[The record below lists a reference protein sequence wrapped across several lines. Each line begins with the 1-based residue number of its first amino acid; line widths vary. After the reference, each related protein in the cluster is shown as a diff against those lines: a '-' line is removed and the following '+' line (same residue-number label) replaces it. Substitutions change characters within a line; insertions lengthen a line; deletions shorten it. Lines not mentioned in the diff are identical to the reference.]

1 MENCLYM
8 MKNYIL
14 LYVFAL
20 LSLVANAQEQ
30 RDWQRLYDELMVSEE
45 QEGMMNEENYDL
57 LSNLASHPIDLN
69 KATREELEQ
78 LPFLTAAQVE
88 DILAYIYQYHG
99 MRSKGELLMIG
110 SLDAARSELLS
121 YFITINI
128 DEQQHFPA
136 LSTILKRGKHDITF
150 TMKIPFYERKGD
162 KNGYLGYPFT
172 HSLRYKFA
180 YSDYFQAGFVGAQD
194 AGEPFF
200 AHKNM
205 LGYDHYSFYIA
216 VRKLGRIKSAVVG
229 RYKIRFGQGLV
240 INNDF
245 NFGKTM
251 SLLSQGR
258 SYTTVRPNTSRSQAN
273 YMQGGAATIALTHHT
288 DLTAFASYRK
298 SDATL
303 NNDGTIRTLLK
314 SGYHRTLTEMEKKN
328 NISQTTFGGNLQW
341 SNYGFRAGLTAL
353 YTQFDRPL
361 SPKTSQ
367 TYRVDYPAGYD
378 FWNISLSYGYM
389 NPHWSVNGETAM
401 GGNGFIATLNN
412 ISFQPSRRLS
422 LIGIQRYYGSK
433 YWALHANSLSESG
446 QMRNE
451 MGMLIGANWTVN
463 RFLTL
468 TAYTDYAY
476 FHKPRY
482 QASIASS
489 AWDNYISGVYTYKN
503 LSFLVRYRFKLRQKD
518 NKDHT
523 KLVNEYTQRARFAFI
538 YSGLNWDCKTQ
549 ADLSYSR
556 NKANSFGF
564 MLSEFVDWQ
573 PLPWLQTSANIGYF
587 HTTDFASRLYIYE
600 RSMLYSLNFPTF
612 YGEGI
617 RWALLA
623 RANLYKKLNILLK
636 VGTTYYFDRKHIS
649 SGLQQVDRSDMT
661 DLEVQLHWK
670 I

>member
-1 MENCLYM
+1 
-8 MKNYIL
+8 
-14 LYVFAL
+14 
-20 LSLVANAQEQ
+20 
-30 RDWQRLYDELMVSEE
+30 
-45 QEGMMNEENYDL
+45 
-57 LSNLASHPIDLN
+57 
-69 KATREELEQ
+69 
-78 LPFLTAAQVE
+78 
-88 DILAYIYQYHG
+88 
-99 MRSKGELLMIG
+99 
-110 SLDAARSELLS
+110 
-121 YFITINI
+121 
-128 DEQQHFPA
+128 
-136 LSTILKRGKHDITF
+136 
-150 TMKIPFYERKGD
+150 
-162 KNGYLGYPFT
+162 
-172 HSLRYKFA
+172 
-180 YSDYFQAGFVGAQD
+180 
-194 AGEPFF
+194 
-200 AHKNM
+200 
-205 LGYDHYSFYIA
+205 
-216 VRKLGRIKSAVVG
+216 
-229 RYKIRFGQGLV
+229 
-240 INNDF
+240 
-245 NFGKTM
+245 
-251 SLLSQGR
+251 
-258 SYTTVRPNTSRSQAN
+258 
-273 YMQGGAATIALTHHT
+273 
-288 DLTAFASYRK
+288 
-298 SDATL
+298 
-303 NNDGTIRTLLK
+303 
-314 SGYHRTLTEMEKKN
+314 
-328 NISQTTFGGNLQW
+328 
-341 SNYGFRAGLTAL
+341 
-353 YTQFDRPL
+353 
-361 SPKTSQ
+361 
-367 TYRVDYPAGYD
+367 
-378 FWNISLSYGYM
+378 M

-401 GGNGFIATLNN
+401 GGNGSIATLNN

-422 LIGIQRYYGSK
+422 VIGIQRYYGSK
-433 YWALHANSLSESG
+433 YWALHANSLSEGG

-600 RSMLYSLNFPTF
+600 RSMLYSFNFPTF

-661 DLEVQLHWK
+661 DLEVQFIGRFNTIQHIFLESSRLLKAVYIKKESVRNIGLLQKSDLSFLFLLFFYVSLHYYCNGTTK
-670 I
+670 YFTIQDKSFGGLATTNEVHQGFGIQSPSAFSFDREVINDHTFYPIYAELRRTDKTLTAVERKKARLLYRINRSIKADNFCFCPAMSVAYERYIKAACDKTLVEEVGETDKTSVNDTLCQRNIYFLTAGEHCQKFYEHANYH